1 MLHFFIDTGI
11 KDVNYYWTE
20 FHKALEVYCDLKKIC
35 PELNAINLGGGMPI
49 KHSLAADFDYEYMIN
64 EIVTQ
69 IKTTCNNEG
78 VDEPDIFTEFGSYTV
93 GESGCV
99 IFSVLGVKRQ
109 NDRETWYMLDGS
121 LMNNLPD
128 IWGLSQRFIMLPINK
143 WDDEYKHVN
152 LGGITC
158 DVGDYYNSDAHI
170 NQVYLPNLKQNEKLY
185 IGFFNTGAYQDTL
198 SGYGGIKH
206 CLLPSP
212 PHILVDEKKKGEFV
226 YKVFAEEQTAESMLK
241 ILGY

>member
-1 MLHFFIDTGI
+1 
-11 KDVNYYWTE
+11 
-20 FHKALEVYCDLKKIC
+20 
-35 PELNAINLGGGMPI
+35 MPI
-49 KHSLAADFDYEYMIN
+49 KQSLAFDFDYEYMIN
-64 EIVTQ
+64 EIVSQ
-69 IKTTCNNEG
+69 IKSVCTQEG
-78 VDEPDIFTEFGSYTV
+78 VDEPDIYTEFGSYTV

-99 IFSVLGVKRQ
+99 IFGVLAQKQQ

-128 IWGLSQRFIMLPINK
+128 IWGLSQRFIMLPINL
-143 WDDEYKHVN
+143 WENEYKQVN

-170 NQVYLPNLKQNEKLY
+170 NQVYLPTIKQGEKLY

-212 PHILVDEKKKGEFV
+212 PHILVDEKKKGKLE
-226 YKVFAEEQTAESMLK
+226 YTVFAEEQSAESMLN